1 VPSGSAGG
9 DLTGT
14 YPSPQIAG
22 NAIGDAEVFDGSLGM
37 DDISLSALVSGT
49 TFNGFVIAAQSCRMT
64 VLSNIITA
72 VDAGDLVIPRVTSG
86 TLPDGVFL
94 QPYVVGADGDVVRI
108 LCNGTAADA
117 SLTGPMQI
125 AFRRIR

>member
-1 VPSGSAGG
+1 MRARTVATCGLVTALETWPYAIEIPGLGG
-9 DLTGT
+9 G
-14 YPSPQIAG
+14 
-22 NAIGDAEVFDGSLGM
+22 
-37 DDISLSALVSGT
+37 SGT

-64 VLSNIITA
+64 VLSNISTA
-72 VDAGDLVIPRVTSG
+72 VAAGDLIIPRVTSG

-108 LCNGTAADA
+108 LCNGTGVDA